1 MASIKRQP
9 NGRYQA
15 RYRDAKGA
23 EHSQRFDK
31 KKSAQDWLDS
41 VTTATRTGTYV
52 DPRAGRAMV
61 GDLAPL
67 WLQVKSAR
75 VKPSTLA
82 EYDGL
87 LRGHVLPRW
96 RDVQVS
102 TIDTVE
108 VEAWVAE
115 LTKAG
120 LSASRTRQAYLVLRG
135 ILDTAVKS
143 RRLAVNPAQRI
154 DLPRPPQRTRRYLTM
169 AQLERLADAAG
180 DYGLL
185 VRVLGYC
192 GLRWG
197 EATALTVCKADLL
210 RSRLLVD
217 CALSDIGGTITVGTT
232 KSHKSREVPV
242 SRFLRDA
249 LAEHIAGGS
258 PDDLVFPAPRGGY
271 LRNGNFRRG
280 YFNRASVEVGLPG
293 LVPHEL
299 RHTAASLAIRSG
311 ANIKVVQTMMGHASA
326 TMTWDLYGH
335 LYDDDLDRM
344 VERLDDA
351 RAEFLRTK
359 CGQAADNAVN
369 VVELGR
375 AR

>member
-15 RYRDAKGA
+15 RSRDARRA
-23 EHSQRFDK
+23 EHSQRFDR

-41 VTTATRTGTYV
+41 VTTATRTGTHV
-52 DPRAGRAMV
+52 DPKAGRVTV

-67 WLQVKSAR
+67 WLQVKSTR
-75 VKPSTLA
+75 VKASTLA

-87 LRGHVLPRW
+87 LRVHVLPRW

-108 VEAWVAE
+108 VEAWVAD
-115 LTKAG
+115 LSKAG

-143 RRLAVNPAQRI
+143 RRLAVNPAQR
-154 DLPRPPQRTRRYLTM
+154 
-169 AQLERLADAAG
+169 
-180 DYGLL
+180 
-185 VRVLGYC
+185 V
-192 GLRWG
+192 
-197 EATALTVCKADLL
+197 DLL
-210 RSRLLVD
+210 RSRLIVD
-217 CALSDIGGTITVGTT
+217 CALSDTAGKISVGTT

-249 LAEHIAGGS
+249 LAEHIAGRS
-258 PDDLVFPAPRGGY
+258 PDDLVFPAPRGGC

-280 YFNRASVEVGLPG
+280 YFNRAAEESGLSG

-299 RHTAASLAIRSG
+299 RHTAASLAIPRERTSRSC
-311 ANIKVVQTMMGHASA
+311 
-326 TMTWDLYGH
+326 
-335 LYDDDLDRM
+335 R
-344 VERLDDA
+344 R
-351 RAEFLRTK
+351 
-359 CGQAADNAVN
+359 
-369 VVELGR
+369 
-375 AR
+375 